1 MDFSQIINILEPLK
15 RIISP
20 DILTTDIRAVL
31 MVSIPVSVLHYWF
44 SRHVKHW
51 VLVDLG
57 VHKWLIK

>member
-1 MDFSQIINILEPLK
+1 MDFNLIINILEPLK

-31 MVSIPVSVLHYWF
+31 MVSIPVSILHYWF
-44 SRHVKHW
+44 SKHVKHW

>member
-1 MDFSQIINILEPLK
+1 MDFSQIIVILEPLK

>member
-1 MDFSQIINILEPLK
+1 MDFNQIINIFEPLK

-31 MVSIPVSVLHYWF
+31 MVSIPVSILHYWF
-44 SRHVKHW
+44 SKHVKHW

-57 VHKWLIK
+57 IHKWLIK

>member
-1 MDFSQIINILEPLK
+1 MDFNQIINIFQPLK

-31 MVSIPVSVLHYWF
+31 MVSIPVSILHYWF
-44 SRHVKHW
+44 SKHVKHW

-57 VHKWLIK
+57 IHKWLIK